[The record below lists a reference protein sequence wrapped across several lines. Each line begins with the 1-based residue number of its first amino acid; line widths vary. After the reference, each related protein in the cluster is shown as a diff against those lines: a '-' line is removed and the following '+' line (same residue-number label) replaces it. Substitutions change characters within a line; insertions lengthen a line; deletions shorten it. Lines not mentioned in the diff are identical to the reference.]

1 MSWQAY
7 VDTNLVGTGNVA
19 QAAICGLEGGIWA
32 ISPGFQLH
40 SSEIREI
47 TEGFKNPDSVRASG
61 LRIGEAKYF
70 VIRADDRV
78 IYIKKVRYTVTNT

>member
-32 ISPGFQLH
+32 ISPGFQ
-40 SSEIREI
+40 
-47 TEGFKNPDSVRASG
+47 VR
-61 LRIGEAKYF
+61 
-70 VIRADDRV
+70 RAV
-78 IYIKKVRYTVTNT
+78 